1 LVLLQD
7 ASRPV
12 SSSNTPAGRKLR
24 LSMSIS
30 SGTIKFIS
38 GLRQKKIRQNYHK
51 FTAEGGRIVG
61 ELLAQERYVVD
72 HLYALPEWADNLPE
86 LPAAPLTLVTPKELG
101 RISQL
106 TTPNQVLAVVD
117 LPKQPEILPATFA
130 EGWSL
135 YLDGI
140 QSPSNLGA
148 LLRIADW
155 FGFDHVVGGPGTA
168 DLYNAKSIQAS
179 MGSFLRINY
188 RRGEL
193 SAITEQFPS
202 LATFGAD
209 LDGENIHTFRAPASG
224 LLVVGAEG
232 PGVSEAARAQVQ
244 SRLTIPRA
252 SGRQAESLNVAV
264 ATGIIC
270 SVISSRNSHA

>member
-1 LVLLQD
+1 MPL
-7 ASRPV
+7 
-12 SSSNTPAGRKLR
+12 
-24 LSMSIS
+24 S

-61 ELLAQERYVVD
+61 ELLGQSRYVID
-72 HLYALPEWADNLPE
+72 HLYALEGWAEGLPE
-86 LPAAPLTLVTPKELG
+86 PPTAPLTLVTPKELG

-117 LPKQPEILPATFA
+117 LPELPAA
-130 EGWSL
+130 LPVELGQGWSL

-155 FGFDHVVGGPGTA
+155 FGFHHVIGGPGTA

-179 MGSFLRINY
+179 MGSFLRVDY
-188 RRGEL
+188 RRGDL
-193 SAITEQFPS
+193 AAITTQFPD
-202 LATFGAD
+202 LPTFGAD
-209 LDGENIHTFRAPASG
+209 LDGENIYALTAPSTG
-224 LLVVGAEG
+224 VLLIGAEG
-232 PGVSEAARAQVQ
+232 PGIGEEARTQVQ
-244 SRLTIPRA
+244 RWLTIPQA
-252 SGRQAESLNVAV
+252 PGRNAESLNAAV
-264 ATGIIC
+264 AAGILCAAIR
-270 SVISSRNSHA
+270 SSSSKT